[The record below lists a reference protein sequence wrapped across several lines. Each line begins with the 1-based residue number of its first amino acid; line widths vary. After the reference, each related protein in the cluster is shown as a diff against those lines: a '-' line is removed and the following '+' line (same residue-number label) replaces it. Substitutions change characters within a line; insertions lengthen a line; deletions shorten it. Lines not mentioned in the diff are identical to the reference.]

1 MNIINCDMNATDQIL
16 ILLNNDKL
24 GIVNIG
30 IPIGIQA
37 IVLNESVYRKALQ
50 TMTRIGQWLAT

>member
-1 MNIINCDMNATDQIL
+1 MNATDQIL

-37 IVLNESVYRKALQ
+37 IVLKESVYRKALQ
-50 TMTRIGQWLAT
+50 TMTRIGQ